1 MSGSPG
7 DPPLARARI
16 MAMAERSP
24 PRRLAM
30 KSTRMFTR
38 SAIVSLLLAPM
49 LVACATDG
57 AQRDA
62 GKLALYRAHAG
73 APVRSFHFFGRLDSW
88 TPLDDRT
95 VAVWTRP
102 SEAWLLDLD
111 GACNDL
117 EFTPFIGLT
126 SSAGTVSARFDKVLV
141 RNTGGIN
148 LPCIIEAIRPLD
160 VKAIKQAERGEHDAS
175 QAPADQPSGT

>member
-1 MSGSPG
+1 
-7 DPPLARARI
+7 
-16 MAMAERSP
+16 
-24 PRRLAM
+24 M
-30 KSTRMFTR
+30 KSISKIARVASPM
-38 SAIVSLLLAPM
+38 LLAAA
-49 LVACATDG
+49 LAACASTPG
-57 AQRDA
+57 QQAGDA
-62 GKLALYRAHAG
+62 AKLALYRAHAG

-111 GACNDL
+111 GTCNGL

-148 LPCIIEAIRPLD
+148 LPCTIQAIRPLD